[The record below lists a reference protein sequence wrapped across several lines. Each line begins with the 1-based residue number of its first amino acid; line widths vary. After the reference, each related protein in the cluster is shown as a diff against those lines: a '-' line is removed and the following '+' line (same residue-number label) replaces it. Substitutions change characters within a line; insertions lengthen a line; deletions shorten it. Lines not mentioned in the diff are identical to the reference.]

1 MSSQRESC
9 TRVPARL
16 IGKAGSFVCEVLIWS
31 LVPSSLIDATGS
43 GRDLGEELGWV
54 GVQGLR

>member
-1 MSSQRESC
+1 M
-9 TRVPARL
+9 RVPARL